1 MPPPP
6 VFRFGAFVLDV
17 AAYELR
23 QDDRPVRIERQ
34 PMDLLILLVER
45 PRQLVTRREIVDR
58 LWGPDVFVD
67 VEAGIHTAIRK
78 VRQALGDTAEN
89 PTFVE
94 TVPGRGYRFI
104 AGVELVRPAA
114 DALPPI
120 AAPDAESPAHVPRA
134 APSSSRPACSACSA
148 S

>member
-1 MPPPP
+1 MK
-6 VFRFGAFVLDV
+6 RHQGHEGRSQGRLRRAV
-17 AAYELR
+17 A
-23 QDDRPVRIERQ
+23 
-34 PMDLLILLVER
+34 DLHVDE
-45 PRQLVTRREIVDR
+45 PR
-58 LWGPDVFVD
+58 
-67 VEAGIHTAIRK
+67 ARK